1 MNKQC
6 GFLMLIEMGIAA
18 QGRFDPGKCKIKDL
32 SPGPLKLLE

>member
-18 QGRFDPGKCKIKDL
+18 KGRSLIPENARLKI
-32 SPGPLKLLE
+32 